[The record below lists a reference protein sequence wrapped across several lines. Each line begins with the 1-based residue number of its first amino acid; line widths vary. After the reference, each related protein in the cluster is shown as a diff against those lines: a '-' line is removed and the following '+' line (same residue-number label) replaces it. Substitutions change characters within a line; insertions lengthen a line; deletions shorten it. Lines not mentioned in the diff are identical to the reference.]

1 LEVFLENPRI
11 DLAHVPDFRVGSL
24 TVHPSTREVSRDG
37 ERLVIEPRVMQ
48 VLVALHRACGAV
60 VTKDDL
66 AQSCWEGRVV
76 GEDAINRVLS
86 RLRKVSESIGKDA
99 FHVETVT
106 RVGYRM
112 VAGNGAAIAS
122 APKVGLHGH
131 SSSVNRRSV
140 VLGAGLL
147 AAVGGATWFLT
158 QDKGNAADAMGALP
172 PKVREL
178 VRRGREARLYG
189 TPEQTEQAIALFRQ
203 ATRETPDSAYLWGIL
218 ALAYSDQAY
227 QSRQQDYERLNTQAI
242 SSAERAI
249 AIDPDNADAQL
260 VLGFITHQKRLRP
273 AEYTRKLAALV
284 ERYPAN
290 AAINRGYAGHL
301 SQLGRNRHGLPHL
314 KRAIAAEPYSPP
326 DADHHGTMLWSL
338 NRLEEADTV
347 YQQGLAQWPRH
358 YGLWYSRYKNLVY
371 TGRLAEARAM
381 LMDIG
386 RRPTGIPDE
395 NFAINDAELKAFESR
410 VKSDIDRAT
419 QQHVKAARLGIGFAQ
434 DAMMFTSATG
444 QPDLMFEIAQGLFFN
459 RGFALG
465 ENRYLRSQGLY
476 KPGRWRPTHFL
487 FYPPMAR
494 YRSDPRF
501 DALLE
506 EIGLSYYWRTIG
518 VRPDYLA

>member
-1 LEVFLENPRI
+1 MENPRI
-11 DLAHVPDFRVGSL
+11 DLAHVPDFRVGAL
-24 TVHPSTREVSRDG
+24 NIHPSTRELSRDG
-37 ERLVIEPRVMQ
+37 ERVVIEPRVMQ
-48 VLVALHRACGAV
+48 VLVALHRAGGAV
-60 VTKDDL
+60 VSKDDL
-66 AQSCWEGRVV
+66 AHSCWEGRVV
-76 GEDAINRVLS
+76 GEDAINRVIS
-86 RLRKVSESIGKDA
+86 RLRKVSEGIGKDA

-112 VAGNGAAIAS
+112 VARNGAVL
-122 APKVGLHGH
+122 APTPKADGRGQPN
-131 SSSVNRRSV
+131 SVSRRSLV
-140 VLGAGLL
+140 VGAGMLT
-147 AAVGGATWFLT
+147 AVGGGAWFLT
-158 QDKGNAADAMGALP
+158 QNMGNAADAMEALP
-172 PKVREL
+172 PQVREL

-203 ATRETPDSAYLWGIL
+203 ATQQAPDSAYLWGSL

-227 QSRQQDYERLNTQAI
+227 QSRQQDYERLNAQAI

-249 AIDPDNADAQL
+249 AIDPDNADAL
-260 VLGFITHQKRLRP
+260 MVLGFITHQKRLRP
-273 AEYTRKLAALV
+273 ADFTRQLAALV
-284 ERYPAN
+284 KRHPAN
-290 AAINRGYAGHL
+290 AAINRTYALHL

-338 NRLEEADTV
+338 NRLEEADTA

-381 LMDIG
+381 LMDISK
-386 RRPTGIPDE
+386 RPTGIPDE

-410 VKSDIDRAT
+410 VKSDISRAT

-459 RGFALG
+459 RGFVLG

-476 KPGRWRPTHFL
+476 KPGKWRPTHFL

-506 EIGLSYYWRTIG
+506 EIGLKYYWRTIG

>member
-1 LEVFLENPRI
+1 LENPRI

-122 APKVGLHGH
+122 APKVGLHGR

-158 QDKGNAADAMGALP
+158 QDKGNGADAMGALP
-172 PKVREL
+172 PRVREL

-249 AIDPDNADAQL
+249 AIDPGNAEGQL
-260 VLGFITHQKRLRP
+260 VLQFIKHQKALRP
-273 AEYTRKLAALV
+273 ADFTRQLAALV
-284 ERYPAN
+284 ERHPDN
-290 AAINRGYAGHL
+290 AAVNRIYALHL
-301 SQLGRNRHGLPHL
+301 SQLGRNRKALTYL
-314 KRAIAAEPYSPP
+314 ARAIAAEPYSPP
-326 DADHHGTMLWSL
+326 DADHHGTMLWSV
-338 NRLEEADTV
+338 NRLEEADSV
-347 YQQGLAQWPRH
+347 FEQGLAQWPRH
-358 YGLWYSRYKNLVY
+358 YGLWYSRYKQLVY

-381 LMDIG
+381 LLDVG
-386 RRPTGIPDE
+386 KQPTGIPDE
-395 NFAINDAELKAFESR
+395 SLAINDAELKAFESR
-410 VKSDIDRAT
+410 ASGDINRAT
-419 QQHVKAARLGIGFAQ
+419 QLHLKAARLGIGYAQ
-434 DAMMFTSATG
+434 DAMMFSSATQ
-444 QPDLMFEIAQGLFFN
+444 QPDLMFEIAQGLFFS

-465 ENRYLRSQGLY
+465 ENRYMRSQGLY
-476 KPGRWRPTHFL
+476 KPGKWRPTYFL

-494 YRSDPRF
+494 YRNDARF
-501 DALLE
+501 DAILTELG
-506 EIGLSYYWRTIG
+506 IKDYWQTLG

>member
-1 LEVFLENPRI
+1 MENPRI
-11 DLAHVPDFRVGSL
+11 DLAHVPDFRIGSL
-24 TVHPSTREVSRDG
+24 GVHPSTRELSRDG

-48 VLVALHRACGAV
+48 VLVALHRAQGAV
-60 VTKDDL
+60 VSKDDL

-86 RLRKVSESIGKDA
+86 RLRKASEGIGKDV
-99 FHVETVT
+99 FQIETVT

-112 VAGNGAAIAS
+112 VAGNGAIIAPT
-122 APKVGLHGH
+122 PKDDVHGQATVV
-131 SSSVNRRSV
+131 SRRSLV
-140 VLGAGLL
+140 IAAGLL
-147 AAVGGATWFLT
+147 TAVGGATWFLT
-158 QDKGNAADAMGALP
+158 QNKGNTADAMDELP
-172 PKVREL
+172 PQVREL

-203 ATRETPDSAYLWGIL
+203 ATRQAPDNAYLWGIL

-227 QSRQQDYERLNTQAI
+227 QSREQDYARLNAQAM
-242 SSAERAI
+242 SSAERAL
-249 AIDPDNADAQL
+249 AIDPDNADAQM

-273 AEYTRKLAALV
+273 AEYSRKLAALV
-284 ERYPAN
+284 KRFPNN

-301 SQLGRNRHGLPHL
+301 SQLGRNRDGLPHL
-314 KRAIAAEPYSPP
+314 ERAIAAEPYSPP
-326 DADHHGTMLWSL
+326 SFDHYGSMLWSV
-338 NRLEEADTV
+338 NRLEEADAAFE
-347 YQQGLAQWPRH
+347 QGLAQWPRH
-358 YGLWYSRYKNLVY
+358 YGLWSSRYKNFIY

-386 RRPTGIPDE
+386 KRPTGIPDE
-395 NFAINDAELKAFESR
+395 NFAINDAELIAFESR
-410 VKSDIDRAT
+410 AEGDIGRAT
-419 QQHVKAARLGIGFAQ
+419 QQHVQAARLGIGFAQ

-476 KPGRWRPTHFL
+476 KPGKWRPTHFL

-494 YRSDPRF
+494 YRTDPRF
-501 DALLE
+501 EALLA
-506 EIGLSYYWRTIG
+506 EIGLKDYWRTIG
-518 VRPDYLA
+518 VRPDYLV